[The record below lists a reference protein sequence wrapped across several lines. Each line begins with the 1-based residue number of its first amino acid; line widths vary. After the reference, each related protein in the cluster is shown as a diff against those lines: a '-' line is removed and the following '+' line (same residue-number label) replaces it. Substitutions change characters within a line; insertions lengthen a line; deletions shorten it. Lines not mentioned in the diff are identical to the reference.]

1 MLYNLGE
8 NSVQTH
14 GEHYFVAP
22 TAAVIGK
29 VILGKDS
36 SIWFNSVLRGD
47 NDTITI
53 GERCNVQD
61 GSIFHVDPG
70 IPLVLEKEVTIGHSV
85 TAHGCQIGEA
95 SLIGMGATIL
105 NQAIIG
111 KFSIV
116 GAQSLITEGKEFPE
130 RSLIIGSPARRIRE
144 VTDEEINS
152 IKQNAEHYVQR
163 SMLYRKEL
171 GPYQKTKK

>member
-1 MLYNLGE
+1 M
-8 NSVQTH
+8 
-14 GEHYFVAP
+14 
-22 TAAVIGK
+22 
-29 VILGKDS
+29 
-36 SIWFNSVLRGD
+36 
-47 NDTITI
+47 
-53 GERCNVQD
+53 
-61 GSIFHVDPG
+61 
-70 IPLVLEKEVTIGHSV
+70 

-171 GPYQKTKK
+171 APYQKTKK

>member
-8 NSVQTH
+8 DRIQTH
-14 GEHYFVAP
+14 GDHYFVAP

-36 SIWFNSVLRGD
+36 SIWFNAVLRGD

-53 GERCNVQD
+53 GERCNIQD
-61 GSIFHVDPG
+61 GSVFHVDPG
-70 IPLVLEKEVTIGHSV
+70 KPLVLEREITIGHSV
-85 TAHGCQIGEA
+85 TAHGCHIGEG
-95 SLIGMGATIL
+95 SLIGMGSTIL
-105 NQAIIG
+105 NQAVIG
-111 KFSIV
+111 KFCIV

-144 VTDEEINS
+144 VTDEEIDF

-163 SMLYRKEL
+163 SMLYRKKL
-171 GPYQKTKK
+171 TAR

>member
-8 NSVQTH
+8 DHIQTD
-14 GEHYFVAP
+14 GDHYFVAP

-36 SIWFNSVLRGD
+36 SIWFNAVLRGD

-53 GERCNVQD
+53 GERCNIQD
-61 GSIFHVDPG
+61 GSVFHVDPG
-70 IPLVLEKEVTIGHSV
+70 MPLVLEKEVTIGHSV
-85 TAHGCQIGEA
+85 TAHGCRIGER
-95 SLIGMGATIL
+95 SLIGMGSTIL
-105 NQAIIG
+105 NQAVIG

-144 VTDEEINS
+144 VTDEEIEF
-152 IKQNAEHYVQR
+152 IRQNAEHYVQR
-163 SMLYRKEL
+163 SMLYR
-171 GPYQKTKK
+171 TKLTAR

>member
-8 NSVQTH
+8 DRIQTH
-14 GEHYFVAP
+14 GDHYFVAP

-36 SIWFNSVLRGD
+36 SIWFNAVLRGD

-53 GERCNVQD
+53 GERCNIQD
-61 GSIFHVDPG
+61 GSVFHVDPG
-70 IPLVLEKEVTIGHSV
+70 KLLVLEREITIGHSV
-85 TAHGCQIGEA
+85 TAHGCHIGEG
-95 SLIGMGATIL
+95 SLIGMGSTIL
-105 NQAIIG
+105 NQAVIG
-111 KFSIV
+111 KFCIV

-144 VTDEEINS
+144 VTDEEIDF

-163 SMLYRKEL
+163 SMLYRKKL
-171 GPYQKTKK
+171 TAR

>member
-8 NSVQTH
+8 DCIQTD
-14 GEHYFVAP
+14 GDRYFVAP

-36 SIWFNSVLRGD
+36 SIWFNAVLRGD

-53 GERCNVQD
+53 GERCNIQD
-61 GSIFHVDPG
+61 GSVFHVDPSM
-70 IPLVLEKEVTIGHSV
+70 PLVLEKEVTIGHSV
-85 TAHGCQIGEA
+85 TAHGCHIGEG
-95 SLIGMGATIL
+95 SLIGMGSTIL
-105 NQAIIG
+105 NQAVIG

-144 VTDEEINS
+144 VTDEEIEF
-152 IKQNAEHYVQR
+152 IRQNVEHYVQR
-163 SMLYRKEL
+163 SMLYRNKL
-171 GPYQKTKK
+171 TAR

>member
-8 NSVQTH
+8 NCIQTD
-14 GEHYFVAP
+14 GDRYFVAP

-36 SIWFNSVLRGD
+36 SIWFNAVLRGD

-53 GERCNVQD
+53 GERCNIQD
-61 GSIFHVDPG
+61 GSVFHVDPG
-70 IPLVLEKEVTIGHSV
+70 KPLVLEREITIGHSV
-85 TAHGCQIGEA
+85 TAHGCHIGEG
-95 SLIGMGATIL
+95 SLIGMGSTIL
-105 NQAIIG
+105 NQAVIG
-111 KFSIV
+111 KFCIV

-144 VTDEEINS
+144 VTDEEIDF
-152 IKQNAEHYVQR
+152 IKKNAEHYVQR
-163 SMLYRKEL
+163 SMLYRKKL
-171 GPYQKTKK
+171 TAR

>member
-8 NSVQTH
+8 DRIQTH
-14 GEHYFVAP
+14 GDHYFVAP

-36 SIWFNSVLRGD
+36 SIWFNAVLRGD

-53 GERCNVQD
+53 GERCNIQD
-61 GSIFHVDPG
+61 GSVFHVDPG
-70 IPLVLEKEVTIGHSV
+70 KPLVLEREITIGHSV
-85 TAHGCQIGEA
+85 TAHGCHIGEG
-95 SLIGMGATIL
+95 SLIGMGSTIL
-105 NQAIIG
+105 NQAVIG
-111 KFSIV
+111 KFCIV

-130 RSLIIGSPARRIRE
+130 RSLIIGSAARRIRE
-144 VTDEEINS
+144 VTDEEIDF

-163 SMLYRKEL
+163 SMLYRKKL
-171 GPYQKTKK
+171 TAR

>member
-8 NSVQTH
+8 DRIQTH
-14 GEHYFVAP
+14 GDHYFVAP

-36 SIWFNSVLRGD
+36 SIWFNAVLRGD

-53 GERCNVQD
+53 GERCNIQD
-61 GSIFHVDPG
+61 GSVFHVDPG
-70 IPLVLEKEVTIGHSV
+70 KPLVLEREITIGHSV
-85 TAHGCQIGEA
+85 TAHGCHIGEG
-95 SLIGMGATIL
+95 SLIGMGSTIL
-105 NQAIIG
+105 NQAVIG
-111 KFSIV
+111 KFCIV

-144 VTDEEINS
+144 VTDEEIDF
-152 IKQNAEHYVQR
+152 IKKNAEHYVQR
-163 SMLYRKEL
+163 SMLYRKKL
-171 GPYQKTKK
+171 TAR